1 MTITNF
7 REIHKSDAATLP
19 LSKIHLTEHCHLN
32 AVKNEAK
39 LSALSNEPLC
49 IVRRGSGSDENPEY
63 NLVIGYRDYMTA
75 KSNGAN
81 EIKAIVVPDR
91 SRGAFIKSLKN
102 TFEIWNTADVHEPKG
117 WTPPNPEKIRA
128 CREMY
133 ENTRTFGKR
142 IIISSNGTIIDGY
155 AAVCAARLLG
165 VEKLPVYIL
174 PVRCKNNPSKNRK
187 KKILKTP
194 LTKSSPYDII

>member
-1 MTITNF
+1 MTIKKF
-7 REIHKSDAATLP
+7 RETYKDSAVMIP
-19 LSKIHLTEHCHLN
+19 LSAIKLTEHCHIK
-32 AVKNEAK
+32 AVEKEHKISKINT
-39 LSALSNEPLC
+39 EPLC
-49 IVRRGSGSDENPEY
+49 IVRHGGASNENPEY

-117 WTPPNPEKIRA
+117 WTPPKPEKVRA

-133 ENTRTFGKR
+133 ENTGTFGKR
-142 IIISSNGTIIDGY
+142 IIISPNGTIVDGY

-165 VEKLPVYIL
+165 MEKIPVYIL

-194 LTKSSPYDII
+194 LTKSSQCDIM